1 MYVVAHF
8 EPGSDGVWIF
18 LPADT
23 VLLPQVPSGSGARYS
38 SDKVTFWNK
47 GDEALLDAG
56 DGIDLHC
63 IENRRR
69 SLVEDA
75 KLRGMDFRGTGNEPP
90 WVLEIGYE
98 ELVLFTGYDRLMYR
112 FPNRGHENHEV
123 LRNSSWRSSRGG
135 HTLEVIL
142 SGRECA
148 DSMSGEQF
156 ETSVQVTLNGV
167 ALQGCGQALH

>member
-1 MYVVAHF
+1 MVVHF

-23 VLLPQVPSGSGARYS
+23 VLLPRVPSGSGARYS
-38 SDKVTFWNK
+38 NDKVTFWTK

-90 WVLEIGYE
+90 WVLEIGYK

-112 FPNRGHENHEV
+112 FPNRGYEDDEAG
-123 LRNSSWRSSRGG
+123 RQSSWTSSQGG

-142 SGRECA
+142 IGRECA

-156 ETSVQVTLNGV
+156 ETSVQMTLNGTV
-167 ALQGCGQALH
+167 WQGCGQALH